1 MRKIL
6 VTAVAMLATVT
17 AVAQGAGTR
26 AQVERPSKGA
36 ISTEVQFNPFD
47 QGGKTFSIDGIKAR
61 FFISDRDALR
71 AKIGF
76 GMSTD
81 KFMTGSDGSSYTK
94 TRGGDVSIGFGYERH
109 FPVAKRIDFY
119 VGGQFEFAKHFA
131 HSKGESTTFD
141 YEVEGAAIGVANGK
155 DPFASLN
162 EDNRASS
169 AFSVAALGGMD
180 VYVYRGL
187 YLGTELGFD
196 ISAKKF
202 DKVRFKSD
210 DFPGAETHDTAKNLN
225 IGFYIEPTIRLGY
238 TF

>member
-6 VTAVAMLATVT
+6 VTAVALLA
-17 AVAQGAGTR
+17 AVAANAQDAGTR
-26 AQVERPSKGA
+26 VPVQRPSKGSV
-36 ISTEVQFNPFD
+36 STEIQFNPFAQD
-47 QGGKTFSIDGIKAR
+47 GKTFSIDGIKAR

-76 GMSTD
+76 GLATD
-81 KFMTGSDGSSYTK
+81 KARTGADESAYSK
-94 TRGGDVSIGFGYERH
+94 TRSGDVSIGFGYERH

-131 HSKGESTTFD
+131 YSKGEAANFH
-141 YEVEGAAIGVANGK
+141 YEVEGAAIGVADGSN
-155 DPFASLN
+155 PFASLN
-162 EDNRASS
+162 GDNRASS
-169 AFSVAALGGMD
+169 SFAIAALGGMD

-196 ISAKKF
+196 VTATKY
-202 DKVRFKSD
+202 DKVRFKSNE
-210 DFPGAETHDTAKNLN
+210 FPGVETKDTAKKLN